1 MLNKTYNIEALK
13 NNIVLIDDIIKKYV
27 DYRMSIDQIGA
38 THGLSFTTVRKILLE
53 NGVVMRQ
60 KNNR

>member
-1 MLNKTYNIEALK
+1 MLNKTYDIEILEENIK
-13 NNIVLIDDIIKKYV
+13 FIRNVIYQYTV
-27 DYRMSIDQIGA
+27 DRLSINQIGA
-38 THGLSFTTVRKILLE
+38 IHGLSFTTVRKILLE